1 MMKAK
6 KLAIWV
12 YDLIVF
18 VAIVIYRAGN
28 GYYDYS
34 YTTLRDNGPIYRDWI
49 DESVEYVNVLE
60 EPFFIIC
67 VIVMALF
74 LLVSLVAKIKGSGGD
89 TISGFKVIA
98 YIAALVSVIY
108 MYSGEGDWIVVAIV
122 GIISIVLELCTDEKE
137 CT

>member
-1 MMKAK
+1 MKAK

-28 GYYDYS
+28 GHYHYS

-49 DESVEYVNVLE
+49 DESIEYVNVLE

-74 LLVSLVAKIKGSGGD
+74 LIVSLIANIKGYRVD
-89 TISGFKVIA
+89 TIIKVIA
-98 YIAALVSVIY
+98 YIAAFVSVMY
-108 MYSGEGDWIVVAIV
+108 MYSGEWDWLVVSV
-122 GIISIVLELCTDEKE
+122 FGIISIVLEKCTDEKE
-137 CT
+137 IA